1 MTINFTALIDMLF
14 ALSECGYSYTECF
27 ITVAQEYDLDDEQS
41 ELLERSYM
49 AAMLN

>member
-1 MTINFTALIDMLF
+1 MINFTALVDMLF

-41 ELLERSYM
+41 ELLELSYM
-49 AAMLN
+49 AAVLN